1 MKQVFCNNWLDK
13 NYSRILKLHFTVDLT
28 KMPEQMYYKAYIQ
41 TLEIRRVKFK
51 PSHGH
56 RCRKFFL
63 DLKAY
68 FDLSMPLFEF
78 NQAMS
83 KKPLTP
89 YEYVLFNQAFRKVYK
104 VDMTLEQAKK
114 AMPFDLNIIEPS

>member
-1 MKQVFCNNWLDK
+1 
-13 NYSRILKLHFTVDLT
+13 
-28 KMPEQMYYKAYIQ
+28 MYYKAYIQ

-56 RCRKFFL
+56 RCKKFFL

-68 FDLSMPLFEF
+68 LEISTALFEF

-83 KKPLTP
+83 KKLLTP
-89 YEYVLFNQAFRKVYK
+89 YEYVLFN
-104 VDMTLEQAKK
+104 
-114 AMPFDLNIIEPS
+114 

>member
-1 MKQVFCNNWLDK
+1 MKQVFCNNWQNK
-13 NYSRILKLHFTVDLT
+13 NYSRVLKLHFTVDLS
-28 KMPEQMYYKAYIQ
+28 KMPEHMYYKAYIQ

-51 PSHGH
+51 PTHGN
-56 RCRKFFL
+56 RCKKFFL

-68 FDLSMPLFEF
+68 LEISTALFEF

-83 KKPLTP
+83 KKQLTP

-104 VDMTLEQAKK
+104 VNMTLEQAKLV
-114 AMPFDLNIIEPS
+114 MPFE